1 MIALLHYGAGN
12 IRSVA
17 KALEAV
23 GARVNVT
30 GNRKDIPKADKIVL
44 PGVGAFGKTVE
55 ALNAGSLMEPLRDA
69 VLSGKPFLGICL
81 GAQALF
87 DSSEENPGSAGL
99 GILKGRVVRFP
110 GDLKVPHLGWNRVLQ
125 TPGLPV
131 WKGIPDG
138 SFFYFAHSY
147 YFVPEDASC
156 AAGRTDYGLDFIS
169 AVYTDAVWGLQ
180 FHPEK
185 SQKWGLKILEN
196 FVRQ

>member
-1 MIALLHYGAGN
+1 MIALVHYGAGN

-23 GARVNVT
+23 GATVHVT
-30 GNRKDIPKADKIVL
+30 GDYRDLRNASKIVL
-44 PGVGAFGKTVE
+44 PGVGAFGRTVE
-55 ALNAGSLMEPLRDA
+55 SLSAGSLMEHLIEEL
-69 VLSGKPFLGICL
+69 LSGKPFLGICL
-81 GAQALF
+81 GGQVLF
-87 DSSEENPGSAGL
+87 ESSEENPGATGL
-99 GILKGRVVRFP
+99 GILKGRVLRLP
-110 GDLKVPHLGWNRVLQ
+110 EKLKVPHLGWNRVSQ
-125 TPGLPV
+125 TPGLAV

-147 YFVPEDASC
+147 IFMPEDASC
-156 AAGRTDYGLDFIS
+156 TAGRTEYGRSFVS
-169 AVYTDAVWGLQ
+169 AVCRDAVWGLQ